1 MSSLGPIL
9 EFMTEVNM
17 PNSSTPISIGNQH
30 MDTDIYVF
38 GVDLRMDTRKDNL
51 SKMRLDY
58 LVKVC

>member
-30 MDTDIYVF
+30 MDTNIYVF
-38 GVDLRMDTRKDNL
+38 GVDLRMDTRKDK